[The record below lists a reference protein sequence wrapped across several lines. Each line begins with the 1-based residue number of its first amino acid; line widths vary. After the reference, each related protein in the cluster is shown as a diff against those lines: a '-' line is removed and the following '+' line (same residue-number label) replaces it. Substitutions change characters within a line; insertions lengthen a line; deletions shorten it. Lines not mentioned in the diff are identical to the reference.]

1 MFNKQSSRTCNV
13 TGGTFLRHAATRAG
27 LLSIRRSQ
35 ANTMTEEGRSA
46 TGNPSAPRAD
56 ARLQPPDDTLDGR

>member
-13 TGGTFLRHAATRAG
+13 TGGTFPRHAATRAG
-27 LLSIRRSQ
+27 LLTIRRSQ
-35 ANTMTEEGRSA
+35 ANTMAKGGRSA

-56 ARLQPPDDTLDGR
+56 ERLQPPDDTLDGR